1 MAKRLWF
8 HNIGFINIKTA
19 IVTGASKG
27 VGLAT
32 VKRLSEN
39 GYKVIAV
46 SRNLSK
52 VSELISDN
60 VEVYNLDITDSKAIE
75 VFFEKHKDI
84 TLDLLV
90 NNAGGG
96 SGPTYIINETPE
108 NFRKAYDI
116 NVTGPMYLSQLF
128 VPCMERSESPTI
140 IFITS
145 FGGKVPYR
153 GGGNYTNAKR
163 GERGLIDTMR
173 LEFPQFGVK
182 ITEICPAT
190 IDTQEQKRDQ
200 ALTAEDLA
208 EAIYWVGSLP
218 SHVNINEIEMCHIHS
233 SKYG

>member
-1 MAKRLWF
+1 M
-8 HNIGFINIKTA
+8 KTA

-27 VGLAT
+27 VGYAT
-32 VKRLSEN
+32 VKFLSEN
-39 GYKVIAV
+39 GYNVIAV

-52 VSELISDN
+52 VSGLISDN
-60 VEVYNLDITDSKAIE
+60 VEVYQLDITDSKAIKI
-75 VFFEKHKDI
+75 FFEKYKNI

-96 SGPTYIINETPE
+96 SSPTKIIDETPE
-108 NFRKAYDI
+108 NFRVAYDI

-128 VPCMERSESPTI
+128 IPCMKRSESPTI
-140 IFITS
+140 VFVTS
-145 FGGKVPYR
+145 FGGKIPYR

-173 LEFPQFGVK
+173 LEFPEYNIK

-190 IDTQEQKRDQ
+190 IDTQEQKREN
-200 ALTAEDLA
+200 ALKAKDLA

-218 SHVNINEIEMCHIHS
+218 KHLNINQIEMCHINS
-233 SKYG
+233 SKFG

>member
-1 MAKRLWF
+1 M
-8 HNIGFINIKTA
+8 KTA

-32 VKRLSEN
+32 VKRLSET

-52 VSELISDN
+52 VSELVSDN
-60 VEVYNLDITDSKAIE
+60 VEVYNLDVTDSKAIE
-75 VFFEKHKDI
+75 IFHEQYKDI

-96 SGPTYIINETPE
+96 SGPTSIINETMD
-108 NFRKAYDI
+108 NFRRANDI
-116 NVTGPMYLSQLF
+116 NVSGPMYLSQLF
-128 VPCMERSESPTI
+128 VPCMERSDSPTI
-140 IFITS
+140 VFITS

-163 GERGLIDTMR
+163 GERGLIETMR
-173 LEFPQFGVK
+173 LEFPQFGIK

-190 IDTQEQKRDQ
+190 IDTQEQKRDH

-218 SHVNINEIEMCHIHS
+218 SHVNINEIEICHINS

>member
-1 MAKRLWF
+1 M
-8 HNIGFINIKTA
+8 KTA

-39 GYKVIAV
+39 GYRVIAV
-46 SRNLSK
+46 SRDLSK
-52 VSELISDN
+52 LEDLVSDN
-60 VEVYNLDITDSKAIE
+60 IEAYSLDITNSTEIE
-75 VFFEKHKDI
+75 LFFNKYKNI

-96 SGPTYIINETPE
+96 SSPTYIVNETPE

-128 VPCMERSESPTI
+128 VPCMEKSNSPTI
-140 IFITS
+140 IFINS
-145 FGGKVPYR
+145 FGGKVPYP

-163 GERGLIDTMR
+163 GQRGLIETMR
-173 LEFPQFGVK
+173 LEFPQYRIK

-190 IDTQEQKRDQ
+190 IDTQKEKREN
-200 ALTAEDLA
+200 ALSADDLA
-208 EAIYWVGSLP
+208 EAILWVSSLP
-218 SHVNINEIEMCHIHS
+218 SHVNINQIEMCHINS
-233 SKYG
+233 TKF